1 MTLATTARTGPA
13 APGRGLDALFAP
25 RAVAVVGASD
35 DQSKYGNWIS
45 VQALRMSGE
54 RPVHLVNRRGGP
66 VLGRPA
72 YRSLAEVPGPVDLV
86 VIAVPAAGFEAAV
99 EEALAAG
106 ARAIVGITAGFGE
119 LGADGKA
126 REAALAER
134 VRRAGAVLLGPNCL
148 GVLDSTSGLYLASN
162 PLPAGP
168 VGLISQ
174 SGNMALELSAFLTG
188 RGLGFSRFA
197 SLGNQ
202 ADLNAA
208 DLVRAYAA
216 HDGTELI
223 AVYCEDFGDGR
234 AFVAAASGAVAA
246 GKPVVL
252 LTVGSSAASVRGAKS
267 HTGALTSDTSVIDAA
282 CRAAGVDRVHSPRE
296 MADLL
301 AALHRYGPAPAR
313 RVAVLAD
320 GGGHASVACDVAEAC
335 GLSVPEFAP
344 ATADALRAGL
354 PPSAGVGNPVDL
366 AGAGEQDIASFTRTL
381 DTLLADPGTDSVLVT
396 GYFGGYGRY
405 GEELAAREIATA
417 RDMGAS
423 VRRHGRPVV
432 VHTMCADSPAADE
445 LRAQGVP
452 VFAAVEDAARTL
464 GMLARRT
471 AAGVDAPRPIGA
483 AAPVDTSQPTPA
495 APAGE
500 PQPGTDAP
508 RPVPAAA
515 TDAPRPAPAAATD
528 APRPAPAAAT
538 DTPRP
543 APAAPPVTD
552 DGYWSAR
559 ELIRSAGVAFP
570 PAHLVRT
577 AAEAAAA
584 ARAIGGPVVLKAL
597 GLLHKSD
604 SGGVALGLRDEDAV
618 RAAHADM
625 ARRLDP
631 PGFCVEAMA
640 DLGGGVE
647 LIVGVRR
654 DARFGPVAM
663 VGLGGVATEVLRDV
677 VFALAPVAPA
687 HARTILG
694 ELRAAAL
701 LRGVRGRPAVDLDA
715 LAAAVA
721 TVTEVAAAHP
731 EIAELEVNPLL
742 ATADGCLGLDARI
755 VLEH

>member
-1 MTLATTARTGPA
+1 MTLAATEAHTE
-13 APGRGLDALFAP
+13 PGRDLDALFSP

-72 YRSLAEVPGPVDLV
+72 YRSLAEIPGPVDLV

-99 EEALAAG
+99 EEALAVG
-106 ARAIVGITAGFGE
+106 ARAVVGITAGFGE
-119 LGADGKA
+119 LGADGKV

-134 VRRAGAVLLGPNCL
+134 VRAAGAVLLGPNCL

-162 PLPAGP
+162 TLPAGP

-234 AFVAAASGAVAA
+234 AFVAAASEAVAA

-252 LTVGSSAASVRGAKS
+252 LTVGGSAASVRGAKS

-282 CRAAGVDRVHSPRE
+282 CRAAGVDRVNSPRE

-301 AALHRYGPAPAR
+301 AALHRFGPAPAR

-320 GGGHASVACDVAEAC
+320 GGGHASVACDVAETC

-366 AGAGEQDIASFTRTL
+366 AGAGEQDIASFARTL
-381 DTLLADPGTDSVLVT
+381 DVLLADPDTDSVLVT
-396 GYFGGYGRY
+396 GYFGGYGTY
-405 GEELAAREIATA
+405 GEALGARETATA
-417 RDMGAS
+417 RAMGES

-452 VFAAVEDAARTL
+452 VFGAVEDAARTL
-464 GMLARRT
+464 GMLARR
-471 AAGVDAPRPIGA
+471 
-483 AAPVDTSQPTPA
+483 AAPVA
-495 APAGE
+495 AS
-500 PQPGTDAP
+500 
-508 RPVPAAA
+508 RPIPV
-515 TDAPRPAPAAATD
+515 
-528 APRPAPAAAT
+528 
-538 DTPRP
+538 
-543 APAAPPVTD
+543 APPPAD

-559 ELIRSAGVAFP
+559 ELIRTAGVAFP
-570 PAHLVRT
+570 AARLVRSADD
-577 AAEAAAA
+577 AADA

-604 SGGVALGLRDEDAV
+604 SGGVALGLRDEESV

-640 DLGGGVE
+640 DLGDGVE
-647 LIVGVRR
+647 LIVGVQR
-654 DARFGPVAM
+654 DPRFGPVAM

-677 VFALAPVAPA
+677 VFALAPVTPA
-687 HARTILG
+687 HARAVLG

-731 EIAELEVNPLL
+731 EITELEVNPLL

-755 VLEH
+755 VLEN